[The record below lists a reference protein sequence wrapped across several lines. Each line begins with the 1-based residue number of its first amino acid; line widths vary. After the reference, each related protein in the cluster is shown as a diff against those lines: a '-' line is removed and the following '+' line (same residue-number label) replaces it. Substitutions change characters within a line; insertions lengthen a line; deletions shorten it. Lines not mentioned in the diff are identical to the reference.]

1 MISYDFIKRMNVMM
15 SVLSRTGLALF
26 LTIVMSNVV
35 YASERYLLN
44 AGDVLDISV
53 WNEEAL
59 QKQIAILPDGMISFP
74 LAGELVAEGKSIT
87 EIQQVLTK
95 KLSEYL
101 ANPVVTVSVIA
112 VSGNT
117 VNIMGKVIQ
126 PGAFVMSKNIDAM
139 QALSLAGGLSPYAE
153 ENNIIVIRRNGEQQ
167 KIIPVHYASIKKG
180 QDLDTNIIINSGDV
194 IVIP

>member
-1 MISYDFIKRMNVMM
+1 MKVMM
-15 SVLSRTGLALF
+15 SVLFRTGLALF
-26 LTIVMSNVV
+26 LTIVVSNVV
-35 YASERYLLN
+35 NASERYLLN

-59 QKQIAILPDGMISFP
+59 QKQVAILPDGMVSFP

-101 ANPVVTVSVIA
+101 ANPVVTVSVIS

-117 VNIMGKVIQ
+117 VNIMGKVLQ
-126 PGAFVMSKNIDAM
+126 PGAFVMSKNIDVM
-139 QALSLAGGLSPYAE
+139 QALSMAGGLSPYAE
-153 ENNIIVIRRNGEQQ
+153 ENNIIVIRRNGGQQ

-180 QDLDTNIIINSGDV
+180 QDLNTNIIINSGDV